1 MLTFCTAKNDS
12 KQQGFNL
19 LELLVVL
26 GLIALTFGVLLP
38 SGQAMLEKSRLI
50 AATNEVYSALL
61 YTRNDATRLKT
72 NAMFCFITSKTAT
85 QCTQD
90 ASDLLGT
97 FTGIDTD
104 QKLEQHH
111 EINELISLVFKGV
124 EGSKIEF
131 ESRGNRKNSDDN
143 YKDVYLEISTEKLK
157 RQVEVCFN
165 GRVRIRE
172 ILDKSECR

>member
-1 MLTFCTAKNDS
+1 MLTFCTTKNDS

-38 SGQAMLEKSRLI
+38 SGQSMLEKSRLI
-50 AATNEVYSALL
+50 AATNVAYSALL

-72 NAMFCFITSKTAT
+72 DAKLCFITSKTAT

-90 ASDLLGT
+90 TSDLLGT
-97 FTGIDTD
+97 FTVSDSD
-104 QKLEQHH
+104 QTLEQSH
-111 EINELISLVFKGV
+111 EINEQIGLAFKGV
-124 EGSKIEF
+124 EGNKIKF
-131 ESRGNRKNSDDN
+131 ESRGNRENNDDN
-143 YKDVYLEISTEKLK
+143 KDVYLEISTEKLK

-172 ILDKSECR
+172 TLDKSECR

>member
-1 MLTFCTAKNDS
+1 MLTHRNTKNFS
-12 KQQGFNL
+12 PQQGFNL

-26 GLIALTFGVLLP
+26 GLIALTLGVLVP
-38 SGQAMLEKSRLI
+38 SGQAMLEKSRLVS
-50 AATNEVYSALL
+50 ATNAAYSALL

-72 NAMFCFITSKTAT
+72 DARLCFITSKTAT

-90 ASDLLGT
+90 ASVLLGT
-97 FTGIDTD
+97 FTVNDTD

-111 EINELISLVFKGV
+111 EINEQISLVFKGV
-124 EGSKIEF
+124 EDNKIEF
-131 ESRGNRKNSDDN
+131 ESRGNRKPSDEN
-143 YKDVYLEISTEKLK
+143 KDVYLEISTEKLK

>member
-1 MLTFCTAKNDS
+1 MLTHRNTKNFS
-12 KQQGFNL
+12 PQQGFNL

-26 GLIALTFGVLLP
+26 GLIALTLGVLVP
-38 SGQAMLEKSRLI
+38 SGQAMLEKSRLVS
-50 AATNEVYSALL
+50 ATNAAYSALL

-72 NAMFCFITSKTAT
+72 DARLCFITSKTAK

-97 FTGIDTD
+97 FTVNDTD

-111 EINELISLVFKGV
+111 EINEQISLVFKGV
-124 EGSKIEF
+124 EDNKIEF
-131 ESRGNRKNSDDN
+131 ESRGNRKNSDN
-143 YKDVYLEISTEKLK
+143 KDVYLEISTEKLK

-172 ILDKSECR
+172 TLDKSECR